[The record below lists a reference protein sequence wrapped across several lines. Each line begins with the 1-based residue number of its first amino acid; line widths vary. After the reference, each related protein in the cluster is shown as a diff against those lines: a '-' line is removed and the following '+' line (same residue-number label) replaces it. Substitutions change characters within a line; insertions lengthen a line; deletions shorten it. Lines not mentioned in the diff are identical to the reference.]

1 MVVVDQQSIRRHV
14 REPPE
19 VWQASVRQPYS
30 HKTLPAPNA
39 QLPALVVV
47 ASMLSH
53 FLPEPHYLFSTF
65 TKHSTVT

>member
-1 MVVVDQQSIRRHV
+1 MSANHWKFGYRLYDSRNQKKWFCTVT
-14 REPPE
+14 P
-19 VWQASVRQPYS
+19 
-30 HKTLPAPNA
+30 KTLPAPNA